1 MEKKL
6 FRQILLIGII
16 IAAAFTAFWHI
27 DTVLASVAAFSSKV
41 ILPSFIGLCIA
52 FIISI
57 PSRYIARG
65 LGFLPIRYRKGV
77 SLLLSILLIIVLLVL
92 LASFVLP
99 ELINAISL
107 FISSVQLFS
116 DDVSAYLSSGEEK
129 PEAIRLLATFVD
141 DNLETIE
148 NWISS
153 TVRNISPRLI
163 SGTLGVVFST
173 VSSLISFFISF
184 VIAIY
189 FILSEEM
196 LRRHIGK
203 LTERLAGHERTE
215 KLRHTVHIT
224 TDTFRKF
231 VVAQCLEAVIIG
243 VLCTLGML
251 LFRMPY
257 ALMIGSLTG
266 VTALIPVY
274 GAFIGAGVG
283 TFIIAVVN
291 PVTGILFLLFII
303 VLQQL
308 EGNLIYPRVVGSSLG
323 LPAVYTFLAVTVAGA
338 VLGLVGML
346 FAVPLASVSYTLL
359 REERTCMQGNT

>member
-1 MEKKL
+1 MEKKE

-16 IAAAFTAFWHI
+16 IAAVFTAFWHI
-27 DTVLASVAAFSSKV
+27 DIVIDYCAAFISKV

-65 LGFLPIRYRKGV
+65 LGFLPVKARKGC
-77 SLLLSILLIIVLLVL
+77 SLLLSILLILLLAVLI
-92 LASFVLP
+92 ASFVLP

-107 FISSVQLFS
+107 FFSSVQLFS
-116 DDVSAYLSSGEEK
+116 EDVSAYLSSGEEK
-129 PEAIRLLATFVD
+129 SQAVKLLATYLS
-141 DNLETIE
+141 DNIE
-148 NWISS
+148 SIEAWLS
-153 TVRNISPRLI
+153 TTLKNISPRLI

-173 VSSLISFFISF
+173 LSSIVSFFISF

-196 LRRHIGK
+196 LRRHIEK
-203 LTERLAGHERTE
+203 LSMMVLGASRTERL
-215 KLRHTVHIT
+215 KKTVHIAS
-224 TDTFRKF
+224 DTFRRF

-251 LFRMPY
+251 VFRMPY

-291 PVTGILFLLFII
+291 SLTGIFFLLFII
-303 VLQQL
+303 ILQQL

-338 VLGLVGML
+338 LLGLIGML
-346 FAVPLASVSYTLL
+346 FAVPLASVAYTLL
-359 REERTCMQGNT
+359 KEERTSIKRK